1 IKVGAF
7 VVDPPSA
14 MAQQSLLMAIT
25 LGQAAPMGTSD
36 SQPII
41 RVTFT
46 DFLPDPDDDD
56 CLRRA
61 VNVAADLV
69 TFEDSHAVLWL
80 AGVEAARYPL
90 RDIASVAPAG
100 SRGSSRQPK
109 DPAAIR
115 AKYPN
120 AYQPWSPVDEE
131 RLLAL
136 YREGSTDPADL
147 AAEFGRQPSAI
158 RSRLA
163 KLGLE
168 HLAASGATTEA

>member
-1 IKVGAF
+1 
-7 VVDPPSA
+7 
-14 MAQQSLLMAIT
+14 
-25 LGQAAPMGTSD
+25 MGTSH

-61 VNVAADLV
+61 VNVAADLI
-69 TFEDSHAVLWL
+69 TFEDDHAVLWL
-80 AGVEAARYPL
+80 AGVESGRYPL
-90 RDIASVAPAG
+90 SDIATLAPAEL
-100 SRGSSRQPK
+100 RGGVRQPK
-109 DPAAIR
+109 DPAAVR

-120 AYQPWSPVDEE
+120 AYQPWSPEDEE
-131 RLLAL
+131 RLLAM
-136 YREGSTDPADL
+136 YRDGSKDPADL

-158 RSRLA
+158 RRLA

-168 HLAASGATTEA
+168 HLAAGEATAEV

>member
-1 IKVGAF
+1 
-7 VVDPPSA
+7 
-14 MAQQSLLMAIT
+14 MAQQALSPAIM
-25 LGQAAPMGTSD
+25 LSQAASMATSD

-46 DFLPDPDDDD
+46 DFLPDPHDED

-61 VNVAADLV
+61 VNVPADLV
-69 TFEDSHAVLWL
+69 TFEGNHAVLWL

-90 RDIASVAPAG
+90 PDITSVAPAG
-100 SRGSSRQPK
+100 PRGSSRQPK

-115 AKYPN
+115 AEYPN
-120 AYQPWSPVDEE
+120 AYQPWSSRDEE
-131 RLLAL
+131 RLLTR
-136 YREGSTDPADL
+136 YRAGVTDPAEL
-147 AAEFGRQPSAI
+147 ADEFGRQPSAI

-168 HLAASGATTEA
+168 HLAAGDGA